1 MPLLLHGAVWQG
13 LLVGVAA
20 LLAATLGDLTES
32 MMKRDLQIKDMGTVL
47 PGHGG
52 VLDRLDSLALAA
64 PVVWLLL
71 AVFVPVAGHG

>member
-1 MPLLLHGAVWQG
+1 VGA
-13 LLVGVAA
+13 AA
-20 LLAATLGDLTES
+20 LLAATLGDLAES
-32 MMKRDLQIKDMGTVL
+32 AIKRDLEIKDMGRIL

-71 AVFVPVAGHG
+71 LVFIPATAHH

>member
-1 MPLLLHGAVWQG
+1 
-13 LLVGVAA
+13 VGVAA

-32 MMKRDLQIKDMGTVL
+32 MMKRDLEIKDMGTVL

-71 AVFVPVAGHG
+71 VVFVPVAGQG